1 MFRAIPSVPSVG
13 IVLVNYKGRD
23 DTLEC
28 LTSLADLTYPRWFAV
43 LVDNASADGTPEA
56 VRRDFPDVAVIECE
70 ENLGFAGGNNVGTR
84 EALARGADFVF
95 FLNNDTTVDPN
106 LLGYLVSLFTMRP
119 RVGIAGALMLY
130 YDEPEVVWSAG
141 GRIDGRGQSFQ
152 TGQGR
157 PASEFTEVTAVDFV
171 VGCGLMARAGLFSQV
186 GLLDEMYFLYYEET
200 DWCARVK
207 EAGWEIVTEPRAK
220 LWHKVS
226 RTTGG
231 DSPLTLY
238 YMRRNQL
245 LYLKKHG
252 GKAGQAG
259 ALLDA
264 VRLLGVWT
272 LKRHPHRAA
281 LARAIADFRAGR
293 FGKAENLV

>member
-1 MFRAIPSVPSVG
+1 M
-13 IVLVNYKGRD
+13 
-23 DTLEC
+23 
-28 LTSLADLTYPRWFAV
+28 

-56 VRRDFPDVAVIECE
+56 VRQDFPDVAVIQCD

-106 LLGYLVSLFTMRP
+106 LLGYLVSVFTTRP
-119 RVGIAGALMLY
+119 KVGIAGALMLY

-141 GRIDGRGQSFQ
+141 GKIDGRGQSFQ
-152 TGQGR
+152 IGQGK
-157 PASEFTEVTAVDFV
+157 SSDEFTEVAPVDFV
-171 VGCGLMARAGLFSQV
+171 VGCGLMARAELFSQV
-186 GLLDEMYFLYYEET
+186 GLLDEQYFLYYEET

-207 EAGWEIVTEPRAK
+207 DAGWEIVTEPKAR

-226 RTTGG
+226 RSTGG

-245 LYLKKHG
+245 LYLKKRG
-252 GKAGQAG
+252 NKSGVTA

-281 LARAIADFRAGR
+281 LARAIGDFRAGR